1 MARPAR
7 HALPGVPL
15 HLVQRGIDRQ
25 PIFHTD
31 RDRKVFLSALDG
43 AARAHGVQVHSY
55 VLMPN
60 HVHLL
65 VTGQQ
70 ADSVSRMMQS
80 LGRRYVRHVND
91 THGRAGTLW
100 DGRYKACLV
109 DSGPWLM
116 AVHRYIELNPVRA
129 GLVLGPADY
138 PWSSCQHHVGQR
150 RDPLVSD
157 PAAYWALGNTP
168 FDREM
173 HYRRWLDEGSSEA
186 EQQALVDSALKGW
199 PLGSPKFL
207 AELAKTALRPV
218 SPRPRGRP
226 PGSAKPSDADSVPN

>member
-65 VTGQQ
+65 VTGAQ

-129 GLVLGPADY
+129 GLAAEPGDY
-138 PWSSCQHHVGQR
+138 RWSSFRHH
-150 RDPLVSD
+150 
-157 PAAYWALGNTP
+157 ALGEADPVVTP
-168 FDREM
+168 HAFLAALGEDAEIRRQIYRDLASRGLGASEIEAIRGLTKQGRAFGGAHFRSQVEAVVKRPM
-173 HYRRWLDEGSSEA
+173 SYRR
-186 EQQALVDSALKGW
+186 
-199 PLGSPKFL
+199 P
-207 AELAKTALRPV
+207 
-218 SPRPRGRP
+218 GRQ
-226 PGSAKPSDADSVPN
+226 PNEVGVIAG